1 MGFEVT
7 YLGSGSPFE
16 RKNNVNVNFN
26 YIKDAFYFDFFSNSK
41 IMKMTD
47 GSSMGLIGSF
57 SFKKIWNIIKDY
69 DLYYFVTPD
78 IIFSKAVKNFR
89 KYNYDPI
96 IILANHG
103 TYFEILKSKN
113 NFFSNFLKLVFDTI
127 ILRKAIGRIT
137 VQSQNNFQEKYYRS
151 LGFDDILTIPQDNI
165 SFNDYYYIISNEFH
179 VVFLNKLTKNKG
191 LDLLLKIIE
200 NNKRNNIFFDIV
212 GYGDNDYINYLNK
225 KFENKNAR
233 FSGFVDD
240 YTKKNILAKSDVMV
254 NCSLYESLSISAIEG
269 LASGLTVI
277 APDISGINYIK
288 NFVPEGI
295 KIVDYDYKSYL
306 KEIYNIY
313 DFKNSLNAYIELKK
327 SIKED
332 AKKIFDENVISKRIE
347 EMVNK
352 ALKYNDNRYITVIA
366 SFKNNINEKLKA
378 LIYYINE
385 NNLSINEI
393 ILINSKEKIDNLD
406 FDVKTMDYKNYNK
419 GYMELKASFKAKND
433 LIMIINDNIVLNDIN
448 KLIYE
453 KNKGYDVVIGS
464 RYNNKIKTY
473 HRLLNKAAAFIT
485 SILLVNT
492 RSIKD
497 PLSDFYIFDKKILKN
512 TKIDKNIYK
521 SLIYLITFSKT
532 KKYKEIQVNLNDDKF
547 TLDQYLKYSL
557 LYSRE
562 LVICYR
568 DYYKNNNYLKI

>member
-16 RKNNVNVNFN
+16 RKNIVNVNFN

-78 IIFSKAVKNFR
+78 IIFSKAVKNFK
-89 KYNYDPI
+89 KYNYDPV

-113 NFFSNFLKLVFDTI
+113 NFFSNFLRIILNTI

-137 VQSQNNFQEKYYRS
+137 VQTQNNFQEEYYRS

-165 SFNDYYYIISNEFH
+165 SFNDYYYMISNEFH

-200 NNKRNNIFFDIV
+200 NNKRNDIFFDIV

-233 FSGFVDD
+233 FFGFVDD
-240 YTKKNILAKSDVMV
+240 YNKKNILAKSDVMV

-327 SIKED
+327 SIKEE

-385 NNLSINEI
+385 NNLNINEI
-393 ILINSKEKIDNLD
+393 ILINSKEKIDNLN
-406 FDVKTMDYKNYNK
+406 FDVKTLNYKNYNK
-419 GYMELKASFKAKND
+419 GSMELKASFKAKND
-433 LIMIINDNIVLNDIN
+433 LIMVINDNIVLNGIN

-453 KNKGYDVVIGS
+453 KSKGYDVVIGS
-464 RYNNKIKTY
+464 RYNKIKTY

-492 RSIKD
+492 RNIKD
-497 PLSDFYIFDKKILKN
+497 PLSDFYIFDRKILKN
-512 TKIDKNIYK
+512 IKIDKDIYK

-562 LVICYR
+562 LMICYR
-568 DYYKNNNYLKI
+568 DYYKYNNYLKI